1 MIVVVWII
9 LKIGKCIIKIFL
21 FFFKIVIFFEIKEM
35 LIILLKCF
43 ILNKVNNVKEFI
55 KNKVFGYISFV

>member
-1 MIVVVWII
+1 MFNLNIFIYF
-9 LKIGKCIIKIFL
+9 KIG
-21 FFFKIVIFFEIKEM
+21 IFFEIKDM
-35 LIILLKCF
+35 FIRLLKCF